1 MVEHSISLLPIKNDL
16 FILFFFFFIFQKLDE
31 SIMDKRNKI
40 ILTTTVIVCSALI
53 VSISLVYFLAEP
65 RSTCCSHLTYTSY
78 SQPNNSTNHFS
89 INVINYGAVDSVIR
103 NITAFRFT
111 NSSDTY
117 YSIKA
122 FGNGTEISFPFA
134 IEQEN
139 EVNITLELNWHFTV
153 GSQYIFTL
161 EYDYG
166 KSFDLI
172 FIANKSL

>member
-1 MVEHSISLLPIKNDL
+1 
-16 FILFFFFFIFQKLDE
+16 
-31 SIMDKRNKI
+31 MDKRGVLVI
-40 ILTTTVIVCSALI
+40 IISIIFVGLTLGGGLT
-53 VSISLVYFLAEP
+53 YFLYVP
-65 RSTCCSHLTYTSY
+65 RCPCNPELNYTSY
-78 SQPNNSTNHFS
+78 SHPNNSTNHFS
-89 INVINYGAVDSVIR
+89 INVINYGAVDAVIR

-122 FGNGTEISFPFA
+122 FCNGTEISFPFT

-172 FIANKSL
+172 FITNKSL

>member
-1 MVEHSISLLPIKNDL
+1 
-16 FILFFFFFIFQKLDE
+16 
-31 SIMDKRNKI
+31 MDKKGVLVILISI
-40 ILTTTVIVCSALI
+40 IFVGLTLGVGLT
-53 VSISLVYFLAEP
+53 YFLNVP
-65 RSTCCSHLTYTSY
+65 CRTCNPELNYTSY
-78 SQPNNSTNHFS
+78 SHPNNSTNHFS
-89 INVINYGAVDSVIR
+89 INVINYGVGDAVIR

-122 FGNGTEISFPFA
+122 FGNGTEISFPFT
-134 IEQEN
+134 IEPEI

-166 KSFDLI
+166 KSFDFI
-172 FIANKSL
+172 FIANKSS